1 MRKRLLTMLVPAL
14 LTAAAVAGPGWAASE
29 GGMAILHGD
38 NYAFAL
44 VAPPGWMA
52 DTDSA
57 ADQGLQAVFYPKGQS
72 WADSPAVA
80 YARARPKDKK
90 VQTVSQQVRTTLAR
104 FAERGH
110 GDVRA
115 TPVGTIPLKE
125 GKSAAVYHFA
135 GDDYGNY
142 EAVAYIDEPQTLNFV
157 VLSAADRG
165 AFEEALE
172 AFRALVGSYMAMGE
186 AGAE

>member
-1 MRKRLLTMLVPAL
+1 MGKTVLSLLVLLTV
-14 LTAAAVAGPGWAASE
+14 AAAPGWAASE

-44 VAPPGWMA
+44 VAPPGWMV
-52 DTDSA
+52 DTESA
-57 ADQGLQAVFYPKGQS
+57 ADQGLQAVFYPKGNS
-72 WADSPAVA
+72 WANSPAVA
-80 YARARPKDKK
+80 YARARPKDEK

-110 GDVRA
+110 DDVRA

-142 EAVAYIDEPQTLNFV
+142 EAVAYIDEPRTLNFV

-165 AFEEALE
+165 AFEAALE
-172 AFRALVGSYMAMGE
+172 AFRVLVGSYMAMGE
-186 AGAE
+186 TRVE